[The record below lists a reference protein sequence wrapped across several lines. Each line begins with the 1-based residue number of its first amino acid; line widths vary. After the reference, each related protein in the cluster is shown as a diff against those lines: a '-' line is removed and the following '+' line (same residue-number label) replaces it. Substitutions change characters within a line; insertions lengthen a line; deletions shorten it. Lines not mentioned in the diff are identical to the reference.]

1 MAKFLDPI
9 SLKEEIRET
18 FEGADNF
25 LFIVSP
31 FIKLDN
37 KLKKILEEKKHDP
50 EFSITLV
57 YGKNEHN
64 HDLSLGVSDLT
75 FFKEFLNVEIYYHPD
90 LHAKYY
96 ANEYQ
101 SIVTSLNLHSFSIK
115 NNIEVGVLFERK
127 GRFSLISDNKEDDAS
142 FHFFEKLIDHSECT
156 YSKHLEQKKRFF
168 GLFKGDYVQTIEVD
182 ETDITHKANKS
193 NHKGYC
199 IRTGIKISFNLQKPY
214 SEKAFASWSQYK
226 NKDYKEKYCHFSGE
240 LSHGET
246 SFSKPIL
253 AKNWSKSKM

>member
-9 SLKEEIRET
+9 SLKDEILNT
-18 FEGADNF
+18 FTDAENF

-37 KLKKILEEKKHDP
+37 NLKQILEEKKHDP
-50 EFSITLV
+50 KFEITLV

-64 HDLSLGVSDLT
+64 HDLSLGVNDLS

-101 SIVTSLNLHSFSIK
+101 SVVTSLNLHSFSIK

-127 GRFSLISDNKEDDAS
+127 SRFSFISDNKEDDAS
-142 FHFFEKLIDHSECT
+142 LNFFLDLIEQSDCT
-156 YSKHLEQKKRFF
+156 FSKHLEQKKRFF
-168 GLFKGDYVQTIEVD
+168 GLIKGDYTQIIEVD
-182 ETDITHKANKS
+182 ETEITHKSQKT

-199 IRTGIKISFNLQKPY
+199 IRSGIQIAFNLQKPY
-214 SEKAFASWSQYK
+214 SEKAYASWSQYK

-246 SFSKPIL
+246 SFNKPIL
-253 AKNWSKSKM
+253 AKNWSKSKK